1 MVHVI
6 VPPLQQVY
14 GVLILYSHPGDKQRI
29 DKARRCKEGETAP
42 SSCSHVIEKFPRS
55 GSSPERQSLPPPT
68 LKATRELLMRGGDTR
83 RVNQTCG
90 TWAHGVQVETGD
102 AATRRGGRC
111 ERLDGCL
118 VSGCPERHIFYPIRY
133 PSMRLRVT
141 RRAGGLRPGHYHL
154 TGHRNVLLMYM

>member
-1 MVHVI
+1 MLPHRW
-6 VPPLQQVY
+6 VY
-14 GVLILYSHPGDKQRI
+14 GVVILFRIREISVGD
-29 DKARRCKEGETAP
+29 ARGGEAAP
-42 SSCSHVIEKFPRS
+42 SSSYPCLTEKYLRS
-55 GSSPERQSLPPPT
+55 GLSPERQSLPPPT

-83 RVNQTCG
+83 RINQTCG

-111 ERLDGCL
+111 ERLDGRL
-118 VSGCPERHIFYPIRY
+118 VSWCPERHIFYSIRY